1 MAQRSGNRPIRR
13 IARADSLGSAE
24 RNELAT
30 RMVYVGSAHHK
41 RSPGDYGFHPPV
53 SPRPWKSLC
62 DATRVILRAEAR
74 ALLREG
80 VTRGMVSELAGDGLP
95 KYVWSVD
102 ADGTAYEA
110 KLGTDGYH
118 GYRLE
123 DEDDMRSL
131 VLKEWKKRGEPADD

>member
-1 MAQRSGNRPIRR
+1 MSQRSGNRPIRR
-13 IARADSLGSAE
+13 IARADTFDAAELKSLAK
-24 RNELAT
+24 

-62 DATRVILRAEAR
+62 DGTRTILRAEAQKP
-74 ALLREG
+74 LREG
-80 VTRGMVSELAGDGLP
+80 VTRGMLSEPAGDALP

-102 ADGTAYEA
+102 PGGTAYEA
-110 KLGTDGYH
+110 KLGTGGYH

-123 DEDDMRSL
+123 DEDDMCSL
-131 VLKEWKKRGEPADD
+131 VLKEWKKRGEPAEV